1 MSSLTLSSHF
11 SQLDWIVI
19 AAFFAMMVAIGI
31 WSHFKNKS
39 SEDYF
44 VASGK
49 IPWWL
54 SGISH
59 HVSGYSGVVFVA
71 YAGLAYTHGFS
82 LYSWWALSI
91 GFGVLLTAK
100 VFPVRWVRLRK
111 KLHIQSPL
119 EYLSVRYNKSTRQL
133 IAWAGVCLKLFDVG
147 AKWAAIAVLLKA
159 FTGVPMDVGI
169 LLSGGVSLIYIAIG
183 GLWAVLLTDLAQFI
197 VQVIAGVVMFVV
209 VMMELGGVSSIFGM
223 WDKLPEQNGQFFN
236 DDFTVWFAIAF
247 LFVSMLSYNGGTW
260 NLATRYISSNSEKDA
275 RKAANLSGILYFI
288 WPLILFFPMWA
299 APLLLPDLANP
310 EESYGFLAV
319 KLLPSG
325 LVGLVLASLFANT
338 MSMTSSDAN
347 TISAVIARD
356 ILPDISQKMK
366 RLATENSLTVARVTT
381 TIFTLLTIIVALN
394 YERFGGIVNLII
406 FWYGALVGPLAVPI
420 VLGLLPWFK
429 HCDSR
434 AAIVSILSGLTTFL
448 VFKVSFLL
456 GDSVDLGKALSVSLP
471 LIVSTV
477 SFILMGWLS
486 RKKPIPQKVTDL
498 FKAIGS
504 E

>member
-1 MSSLTLSSHF
+1 
-11 SQLDWIVI
+11 
-19 AAFFAMMVAIGI
+19 MMVAIGI
-31 WSHFKNKS
+31 WSHFKNRD

-44 VASGK
+44 VAGGK

-71 YAGLAYTHGFS
+71 YAGLAYTHGLS

-91 GFGVLLTAK
+91 GFGVLLTAR
-100 VFPVRWVRLRK
+100 VFPARWVRLRK
-111 KLHIQSPL
+111 KLNIQSPL
-119 EYLSVRYNKSTRQL
+119 EYLSARYNTFTRQL

-159 FTGVPMDVGI
+159 FTGVPMDAGI
-169 LLSGGVSLIYIAIG
+169 LLSGGVSLIYIAMG
-183 GLWAVLLTDLAQFI
+183 GLWAVLITDLAQFI
-197 VQVIAGVVMFVV
+197 VQVIAGLVMFVV
-209 VMMELGGVSSIFGM
+209 VMAELGGISSIFGM
-223 WDKLPEQNGQFFN
+223 WDLLPERNGQFFN

-260 NLATRYISSNSEKDA
+260 NLATRYISSNTENDA
-275 RKAANLSGILYFI
+275 RKAAKLSGILYFI

-299 APLLLPDLANP
+299 APLLLPELANP
-310 EESYGFLAV
+310 EESYGFLAIQ
-319 KLLPSG
+319 LLPSG

-356 ILPDISQKMK
+356 ILPDFSPKMK
-366 RLATENSLTVARVTT
+366 ALASENSLTVARVTT
-381 TIFTLLTIIVALN
+381 IVFTGLTIIVALN

-406 FWYGALVGPLAVPI
+406 FWYGALVGPLGVPI

-429 HCDSR
+429 HCDAR
-434 AAIVSILSGLTTFL
+434 AAIVSIVAGLTTFL
-448 VFKVSFLL
+448 LFKVPYLL
-456 GDSVDLGKALSVSLP
+456 GDSVELGKALSVSLP
-471 LIVSTV
+471 LIASTGA
-477 SFILMGWLS
+477 FLTMGWFS
-486 RKKPIPQKVTDL
+486 RKRTVPQRVEEL
-498 FKAIGS
+498 FKAIS
-504 E
+504 SK